1 MDHAILLGKLKLYG
15 VSSQSLNWFQSY
27 LSDRK
32 QQTFIDGVQSDFCNI
47 TCGIPQGSIL
57 GPLLFTIYINDLPS
71 CNLFSKP
78 RMYADDTT
86 LTTSA
91 EDPRVLEH
99 KMNYDMNLIQSWLSA
114 NKLTLNVKKTKYMLI
129 GSQSK
134 LSQINSDFT
143 VKVNN
148 TPLERVIKH
157 KSLGVEIDESLNWRP
172 HIHTISKEI
181 SAGVAILR
189 RVSHFI
195 PFDTG
200 VNMYNAL
207 VMPYFNYC
215 GAVWGNINKGLAD
228 KLQKLQNRAARILT
242 FSNYDVRSS
251 VLLDELGW
259 ERLEYVRLKQLAVT
273 MYKIHNNLS
282 PSYLRRIFTSTSDVQ
297 SHNLRNSELN
307 YYVLRPRT
315 ESAKGNLHYR
325 GSVLSNKIPSEV
337 RKLPSLNV
345 FKTSFHGKDFSNTP

>member
-1 MDHAILLGKLKLYG
+1 MLTESQSGFRPMFSTETALLEATNEWLWNIDDGLLNGVIFLDLKKAFDTLDHAILLGKLKLYG

-91 EDPRVLEH
+91 EDPCVLEH

-114 NKLTLNVKKTKYMLI
+114 NKLTLNVKKTKYMPI
-129 GSQSK
+129 GSQFK

-148 TPLERVIKH
+148 TPSERVIKH
-157 KSLGVEIDESLNWRP
+157 KSLGVQIDESLNWRP
-172 HIHTISKEI
+172 HIHTI
-181 SAGVAILR
+181 
-189 RVSHFI
+189 
-195 PFDTG
+195 
-200 VNMYNAL
+200 
-207 VMPYFNYC
+207 
-215 GAVWGNINKGLAD
+215 
-228 KLQKLQNRAARILT
+228 
-242 FSNYDVRSS
+242 
-251 VLLDELGW
+251 
-259 ERLEYVRLKQLAVT
+259 
-273 MYKIHNNLS
+273 
-282 PSYLRRIFTSTSDVQ
+282 
-297 SHNLRNSELN
+297 
-307 YYVLRPRT
+307 
-315 ESAKGNLHYR
+315 
-325 GSVLSNKIPSEV
+325 
-337 RKLPSLNV
+337 
-345 FKTSFHGKDFSNTP
+345 